1 MRGRPMP
8 RSATWGT
15 VIVRARREPP
25 PGRPSSCRT
34 SIGSLATS
42 RLGSP
47 APTTA
52 SATTTSRCTSTSSP
66 SASTA
71 GGPRWPPSRPS
82 SVSPPASTARRPTTC
97 CTVRSQPDR
106 KNKCFRFGF
115 DSGVAFVSIDHPP
128 INLLDEVLSQEF
140 DKLGRELEA
149 DESVRV
155 VVLQSALPDF
165 FIAHSGL
172 GRVGAASKV
181 VSHTPSFR
189 LTQMI
194 GERFRNMPKVTIAKI
209 EGRARGGGSEIAL
222 AMDMCFAAVGKA
234 IFGHPEVAIGLV
246 PGGGATQRLPRLIGR
261 GRALEVLL
269 ACNDLS
275 AELAERYGYIN
286 RALPA
291 DELTP
296 FVEKLAHR
304 IASFPAH
311 AIAHAK
317 AAVDKGAFSSL
328 AEGLL
333 VEAHESD
340 LSVASEVTQARVKE
354 VLKAGAE
361 TYEGELELG
370 FLSRLSR

>member
-1 MRGRPMP
+1 VQY
-8 RSATWGT
+8 S
-15 VIVRARREPP
+15 
-25 PGRPSSCRT
+25 
-34 SIGSLATS
+34 
-42 RLGSP
+42 
-47 APTTA
+47 
-52 SATTTSRCTSTSSP
+52 
-66 SASTA
+66 
-71 GGPRWPPSRPS
+71 
-82 SVSPPASTARRPTTC
+82 
-97 CTVRSQPDR
+97 DY
-106 KNKCFRFGF
+106 KCFRFRF

-128 INLLDEVLSQEF
+128 INLLDEVLSPEF
-140 DKLGRELEA
+140 DKLGTELETDA
-149 DESVRV
+149 SVRV

-181 VSHTPSFR
+181 MSNTRSFR
-189 LTQMI
+189 LTQTI
-194 GERFRNMPKVTIAKI
+194 GERFRNMPKATIAKV

-234 IFGHPEVAIGLV
+234 IFGQPEVAIGLV
-246 PGGGATQRLPRLIGR
+246 PGGGSTQRLPRLMGR

-269 ACNDLS
+269 GCNDFS

-311 AIAHAK
+311 AIGHAK
-317 AAVDKGAFSSL
+317 AAVDTGAFGSM

-340 LSVASEVTQARVKE
+340 VSVASEVTKARVTE
-354 VLKAGAE
+354 VLKVGAE
-361 TYEGELELG
+361 TYEGELEMDY
-370 FLSRLSR
+370 LSRLSPMR